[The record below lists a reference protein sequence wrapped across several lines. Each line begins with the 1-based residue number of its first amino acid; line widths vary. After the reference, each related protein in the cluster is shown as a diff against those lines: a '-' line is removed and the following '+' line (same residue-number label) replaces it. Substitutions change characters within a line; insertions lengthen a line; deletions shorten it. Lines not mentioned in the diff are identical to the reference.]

1 MVPVCAICV
10 VFVIVPPEC
19 EGDAL
24 KKGLLVSISI
34 IFLLSIWIP
43 VSASPSDNL
52 VKAEITSTPS
62 TTSEQPDQSDEENLT
77 EVNRWG
83 YGPLQAVR
91 FSAEGTFFIAASSYG
106 LAKFSM
112 EKLNQKP
119 VWIPFDEPIGR
130 IKDLQISIKGDQA
143 ILYLDNES
151 SNFILVDLNSGE
163 IVDQI
168 YEDSWTEKRETDVN
182 VYEGLSVT
190 SPDKSLLFK
199 SKISYKEITD
209 VDNITT
215 QSDEETVEEIYKNT
229 DGNSPNPLGMKTQYI
244 YFKDRTEPE
253 GCDLEF
259 FSPCGNS
266 LMTIPLVPYQALFS
280 DNNKYLAV
288 RYSTTLQ
295 NIYQKFQIARVYN
308 AGNGKL
314 LYSIGGQ
321 NQPVLD
327 FTFQPGSGKIL
338 VGFLDGSLQLWKSD
352 GSSKVWQT
360 KFFSEPANKVKTSN
374 DGKYIVYEGILG
386 DIEVRKTIDGKMLTT
401 YKAVAA
407 ALAPKHN
414 LLALGLENGT
424 IQVVNLDNLQ
434 TISRMAGHKK
444 KVLAMAFSPDEKTL
458 VTSGQDCVINA
469 WNTQTGNKLHA
480 YENPG
485 ISPYEDLQDVKSRVF
500 IYSLNFIEDTG
511 SILGFG
517 SWGTALNWT
526 SETGKLNYYVQAKGM
541 ESYQGMDSLMPL
553 SSHIIAVDIKNSKFN
568 IYNHYY
574 DLNSGK
580 ELDQENTNQNLFR
593 GTSDIV
599 CSDYQQI
606 SEDKLLT
613 FSLGYSEDDYFICK
627 WDLKSKTIV
636 SAIRFFP
643 NIDYS
648 KSFPGDPILSP
659 DDSLLYV
666 PTSDGVTFVFKVPG

>member
-1 MVPVCAICV
+1 M
-10 VFVIVPPEC
+10 
-19 EGDAL
+19 
-24 KKGLLVSISI
+24 KKRPFVSISI
-34 IFLLSIWIP
+34 IFLLSVWIP
-43 VSASPSDNL
+43 VNASPSDNPL
-52 VKAEITSTPS
+52 KAEITPTPS
-62 TTSEQPDQSDEENLT
+62 IISEQPDLSEEDNLT

-83 YGPLQAVR
+83 YGPLQVVR
-91 FSAEGTFFIAASSYG
+91 FSADGTFFIAASSYG

-119 VWIPFDEPIGR
+119 VWIPFDKPIGR
-130 IKDLQISIKGDQA
+130 IKDLQISIRGDQA
-143 ILYLDNES
+143 ILYLDDES
-151 SNFILVDLNSGE
+151 SDFLLVDLNTGKK
-163 IVDQI
+163 VDQI
-168 YEDSWTEKRETDVN
+168 YNDNWTEKRETDVN
-182 VYEGLSVT
+182 VYKGLKVT
-190 SPDKSLLFK
+190 SPDRSLLFK

-209 VDNITT
+209 VDEITT

-229 DGNSPNPLGMKTQYI
+229 DGNLPIPLGMKTQYI

-266 LMTIPLVPYQALFS
+266 LMAIPLVPYQASFS

-295 NIYQKFQIARVYN
+295 DIYQKFQIVRVYN
-308 AGNGKL
+308 TGNGKL

-327 FTFQPGSGKIL
+327 FAFQPGSGKIL
-338 VGFLDGSLQLWKSD
+338 VGFLDGSLQLWNSY
-352 GSSKVWQT
+352 GSSILWQS
-360 KFFSEPANKVKTSN
+360 KLFSEPANRVMISY

-386 DIEVRKTIDGKMLTT
+386 DIEVRKTIDGKILTT

-414 LLALGLENGT
+414 FLALGLENGT
-424 IQVVNLDNLQ
+424 IQVVNLDNLH
-434 TISRMAGHKK
+434 TVSLMAGHKK
-444 KVLAMAFSPDEKTL
+444 KVLAMTFSPDEKTL
-458 VTSGQDCVINA
+458 VSSGQDCVINA
-469 WNTQTGNKLHA
+469 WNTQTGNKFHV

-541 ESYQGMDSLMPL
+541 ESFSGMDSLMPH
-553 SSHIIAVDIKNSKFN
+553 SSHIIAVDLKNSRFN

-580 ELDQENTNQNLFR
+580 ELEEENTNQNLFR
-593 GTSDIV
+593 GTSDV
-599 CSDYQQI
+599 LCSDYQQI
-606 SEDKLLT
+606 SEDKLFT

-627 WDLKSKTIV
+627 WDLISKTIV

-643 NIDYS
+643 NTDYS